1 MAGSFPTAVTT
12 YTNPGPL
19 DTTATEIGTRS
30 HDEFHADVNDD
41 LEQVMTKLGTGA
53 STPSA
58 GTVLRGTGTGTTAFG
73 AIVSGDITD
82 DTIVNADINSAAAIG
97 LTKIAHVGNGNVLK
111 SSGSANVGGQ
121 VVNAD
126 VSSSAAITVS
136 KLAAGGT
143 ANRVA
148 ATADGTTMA
157 MQQIVGAMVATETI
171 TNAHI
176 LDGTIRSF
184 ELENDAVTAAKLADN
199 AVDTAAIIAGA
210 VTNSQRVTGGT
221 GGTTNSTAFTDF
233 DAAMSVSYASS
244 GGVLIAFFFA
254 TVTNYVV
261 GDYTTLGISLNGTDF
276 AGTSY
281 QPTSSQYRGMAFAL
295 ARTSGLAA
303 GTYTI
308 KPRWRTSN
316 GSNQALQIGTEATM
330 LILELKK

>member
-1 MAGSFPTAVTT
+1 LSGQYPTSVTA
-12 YTNPGPL
+12 YTNPGPT

-58 GTVLRGTGTGTTAFG
+58 GTVLRGTGTGSTAYG

-82 DTIVNADINSAAAIG
+82 DTIVNADINSAAAI
-97 LTKIAHVGNGNVLK
+97 
-111 SSGSANVGGQ
+111 
-121 VVNAD
+121 
-126 VSSSAAITVS
+126 TVS

-143 ANRVA
+143 AARVV
-148 ATADGTTMA
+148 ATATGATMA
-157 MQQIVGAMVATETI
+157 MQQIVGDMVAAETI
-171 TNAHI
+171 TNTHI

-184 ELENDAVTAAKLADN
+184 ELEDGAVTTQKILAL
-199 AVDTAAIIAGA
+199 A

-221 GGTTNSTAFTDF
+221 GGTTNQTSFVDF
-233 DAAMSVSYASS
+233 DAAMAVSYASS

-261 GDYTTLGISLNGTDF
+261 GDYVTLAVSINGTDYS
-276 AGTSY
+276 GTSY
-281 QPTSSQYRGMAFAL
+281 QPASSQLRGMAFAL
-295 ARTSGLAA
+295 GRVSGLAA

-316 GSNQALQIGTEATM
+316 GANQALQVGSEATM
-330 LILELKK
+330 LILECKR